1 MIAPVWLLT
10 LPVAFPLAFGILT
23 LLLPSRLLPRTAQH
37 GALLTAGS
45 VVPSLRWLWQAGP
58 LHQSLGG
65 WVAPLGID
73 FYLDGFSGLFLVF
86 SGLTGACISF
96 FAASYFP
103 PAPDGTRSRTDLF
116 WPLWFITWGGINS
129 LFLTLDLFNIYVTL
143 ELISIA
149 GVGLILIANTTGA
162 TRAALTYQMQALIAG
177 LVYLL
182 GVGMIY
188 NVTGTL
194 DLQFI
199 AAELSPGPMKSAGMA
214 LMVSGLLIKAALFPL
229 HFWLP
234 RAHADAPAPVSA
246 VLSGLV
252 VTIAFVI
259 MSRLW
264 FAGLSGLAPVQL
276 PLLLGALGSAGI
288 LWGGFL
294 ALRQKRLK
302 RVLAYST
309 VSQVGYLFLVFALTF
324 EGSPGQG
331 LVWTGA
337 VYLAISHGLAKAAA
351 FLAAGHLQKTEG
363 SDELHLL
370 RGAARRHPLCVLTLA
385 IASVNLMGLPPSTG
399 FIGKWMMLKASFFT
413 RQWGLGLVI
422 LGGGFLAAVYLFRV
436 FEYLLVEGAEEAG
449 DKTRSRPYV
458 WKFPVALA
466 PALILAL
473 ATLVPVLFI
482 TAPEALLRI
491 GAPVQFS
498 DFISPASNTPPMP

>member
-1 MIAPVWLLT
+1 MSAPAWLLT
-10 LPVAFPLAFGILT
+10 LPVVFPLAFGLLT
-23 LLLPSRLLPRTAQH
+23 LLLPARLLPRTGQH

-45 VVPSLRWLWQAGP
+45 VLPALRWLWQAGP

-73 FYLDGFSGLFLVF
+73 FYLDGFSALFLVF

-96 FAASYFP
+96 FAASHFP
-103 PAPDGTRSRTDLF
+103 TSPADTRSRSDLF
-116 WPLWFITWGGINS
+116 WPLWFVTWGGINS

-149 GVGLILIANTTGA
+149 GVGLILIANTPVA

-182 GVGMIY
+182 GVGLIY
-188 NVTGTL
+188 NATGTL
-194 DLQFI
+194 DLQRI
-199 AAELSPGPMKSAGMA
+199 AAQLSPGPMESTGMA
-214 LMVSGLLIKAALFPL
+214 LMVSGLLIKAALFPM

-252 VTIAFVI
+252 VTVAFVI

-264 FAGLSGLAPVQL
+264 FAGFSSLAPAQL
-276 PLLLGALGSAGI
+276 PRLLGLLGAAGI
-288 LWGGFL
+288 LWGGIL

-324 EGSPGQG
+324 DDAPGQG

-351 FLAAGHLQKTEG
+351 FLAAGHLHKAEG
-363 SDELHLL
+363 SDELTVL

-413 RQWGLGLVI
+413 RQWGLALVL

-436 FEYLLVEGAEEAG
+436 FEYLLVDNPQEPGETAE
-449 DKTRSRPYV
+449 TRART
-458 WKFPVALA
+458 WKFPAALV
-466 PALILAL
+466 PALLLAL
-473 ATLVPVLFI
+473 ATLVPVLFL
-482 TAPEALLRI
+482 TAPEAILRI
-491 GAPVQFS
+491 GAPVQFT
-498 DFISPASNTPPMP
+498 DFISPAAGPPPP